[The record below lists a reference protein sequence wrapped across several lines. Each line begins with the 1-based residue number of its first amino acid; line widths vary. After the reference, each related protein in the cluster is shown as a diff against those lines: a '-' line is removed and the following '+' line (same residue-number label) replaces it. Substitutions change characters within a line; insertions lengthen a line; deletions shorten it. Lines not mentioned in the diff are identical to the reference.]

1 MPSHQGSFPS
11 AAKLRT
17 ATLVF
22 SKHRETIRRLLIHN
36 TPPPDLNKILLEP
49 MDSSEDVDD
58 YMSMVI
64 MEPAKPEKETSI
76 QRQARKRREAGES
89 LMLFLCSLL
98 SY

>member
-1 MPSHQGSFPS
+1 
-11 AAKLRT
+11 
-17 ATLVF
+17 
-22 SKHRETIRRLLIHN
+22 
-36 TPPPDLNKILLEP
+36 

-64 MEPAKPEKETSI
+64 MEPTKPEKETSI
-76 QRQARKRREAGES
+76 QRQARKRREVGEP